1 MGSPPQNEKKNVE
14 KPVMVMRREF
24 INNLASLINQ
34 SGLAL
39 LIIEPILRD
48 ALNDVNNHLKNE
60 EKLEFEAYKNS
71 LEKKEE

>member
-39 LIIEPILRD
+39 LIIEPIMRD
-48 ALNDVNNHLKNE
+48 ALNEINTRLNNE